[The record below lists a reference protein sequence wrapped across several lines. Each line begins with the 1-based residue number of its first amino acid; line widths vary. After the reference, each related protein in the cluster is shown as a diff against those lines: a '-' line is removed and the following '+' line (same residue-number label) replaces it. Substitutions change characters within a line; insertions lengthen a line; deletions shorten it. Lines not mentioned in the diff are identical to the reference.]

1 MIQIDEMILRLPGIS
16 EEEGRQL
23 GLDVAQRLAANAP
36 DYAEDQHLGALN
48 LQLSLSPSLSRE
60 QMTNAIAS
68 QIWRQLQTLSL
79 PIPQPTN
86 PPITQPTNHPI
97 N

>member
-36 DYAEDQHLGALN
+36 DYPEDQHLGALN

-60 QMTNAIAS
+60 QISDAIAS
-68 QIWRQLQTLSL
+68 QILGQLQTPS
-79 PIPQPTN
+79 
-86 PPITQPTNHPI
+86 PPNHPI